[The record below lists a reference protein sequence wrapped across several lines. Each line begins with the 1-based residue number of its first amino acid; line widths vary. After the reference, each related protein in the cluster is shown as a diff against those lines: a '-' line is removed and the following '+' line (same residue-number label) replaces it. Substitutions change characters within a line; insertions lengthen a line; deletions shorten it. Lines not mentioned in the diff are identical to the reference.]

1 MTDLSIGDQITTIDQ
16 LETLPVGAVIHTDM
30 ARVAVKAF
38 MADDEGPA
46 EWFETGD
53 FTSLRTDELCE
64 FPATL
69 LYLGSRP

>member
-1 MTDLSIGDQITTIDQ
+1 MSDLVIGDQITTLEQ

-53 FTSLRTDELCE
+53 STPLTSAELDD
-64 FPATL
+64 FPHTL
-69 LYLGSRP
+69 VYVGSRP